1 MSTNRT
7 RTRRRRAGAILV
19 LSALALLALAGCQQ
33 LIDANLTH
41 EPFLIPD
48 PIDDGDGV
56 PATGIP
62 NVPVVAM
69 GAEAFPLTEGNW
81 WYYRNATA
89 DHLPTAHP
97 MREIEYRISDE
108 IVVINGVEC
117 FELVISQAD
126 FPIEI
131 QYLHREEDGIYE
143 YGREEGGTLT
153 FYASPILVYPRPF
166 EVGGEWT
173 ITRGDV
179 ETDVRILFR
188 ETIIAPESDAII
200 FQNAWKLEYKTG
212 QQYRYEWFVDGV
224 GLIKMSS
231 AGESYEILTFELQ
244 D

>member
-1 MSTNRT
+1 MSTIRQTIRRNR
-7 RTRRRRAGAILV
+7 AAAILGI
-19 LSALALLALAGCQQ
+19 AAIALLTLAGCQQ

-41 EPFLIPD
+41 TPFLIPD
-48 PIDDGDGV
+48 PIEDGDGT
-56 PATGIP
+56 PQSGIP
-62 NVPVVAM
+62 NVDVVAM
-69 GAEAFPLTEGNW
+69 GAEPFPLIEGNW

-97 MREIEYRISDE
+97 MREIEYRISDD

-131 QYLHREEDGIYE
+131 RYLHREEDGIYE
-143 YGREEGGTLT
+143 YGRDVGGTLT

-166 EVGGEWT
+166 DVGAEWT
-173 ITRGDV
+173 ITRGGV
-179 ETDVRILFR
+179 ETRVRILFR

-212 QQYRYEWFVDGV
+212 QEYRYEWFVDGV

-231 AGESYEILTFELQ
+231 GGESFEILTFELQ